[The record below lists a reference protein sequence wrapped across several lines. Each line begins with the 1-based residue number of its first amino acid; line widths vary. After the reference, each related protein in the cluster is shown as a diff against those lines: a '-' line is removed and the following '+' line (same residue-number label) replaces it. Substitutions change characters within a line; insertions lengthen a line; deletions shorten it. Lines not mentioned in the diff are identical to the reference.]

1 MADFILPL
9 LYVLGGMIVIFK
21 SAEKTTESATV
32 IARELGI
39 SELAIGFILL
49 STATSLPEFAIST
62 TAALNK
68 SSDLSVGNVFGAN
81 IANVLF
87 VLGAAAILGVVA
99 VKRKDL
105 KELVMV
111 LLGVSIIS
119 LFFVIYKPG
128 QLSGVFLFLTFI
140 AYCYWLLTSKKSK
153 TEKIR
158 YRKMGLLKPV
168 VKFSISILIVVLVA
182 QFVVKNA
189 IDLAAILGIGTTVIG
204 GTLIALG
211 TTLPELSVS
220 VTAAMKRKEKM
231 AIGNAVGSAIV
242 NLTLIFGVALMINP
256 QIDFA
261 PALQLIIFSVMA
273 NIILLYFIIIK
284 GGLNKRD
291 GILLVLAYLAF
302 LVIYGTGQLG

>member
-1 MADFILPL
+1 MADFLLPL
-9 LYVLGGMIVIFK
+9 LYVIGGMLVIFK
-21 SAEKTTESATV
+21 SAEESTENATV
-32 IARELGI
+32 LARELGI

-87 VLGAAAILGVVA
+87 VIGVAAILGVVA

-105 KELVMV
+105 KELVMI

-119 LFFVIYKPG
+119 LFFVIYRPN
-128 QLSGVFLFLTFI
+128 QISGVFLFLTFI
-140 AYCYWLLTSKKSK
+140 AYCYWLLANEKGKAEKMRHKKNG
-153 TEKIR
+153 I
-158 YRKMGLLKPV
+158 LVPFA
-168 VKFSISILIVVLVA
+168 KFSFFIAIVVIAA

-189 IDLAAILGIGTTVIG
+189 IDLAALLGIGATVIG

-220 VTAAMKRKEKM
+220 VAAAMKRKEKM
-231 AIGNAVGSAIV
+231 AMGNAVGSAIV

-256 QIDFA
+256 QINFA
-261 PALQLIIFSVMA
+261 PALQLIIFSVIA
-273 NIILLYFIIIK
+273 NMLLLYFIIIK

-302 LVIYGTGQLG
+302 LVIYGTGQLS